1 MGNSSLAMS
10 ESEELLRFA
19 VCEYIKQVAETCDDE
34 DRSESLEVASQC
46 LPEGFGIDTEDAKY
60 KLPRTLLE
68 IFEIGLRACQQQSI
82 SHQERLKS
90 DSKYSKFIKTLTG
103 AGFFNGVVEGS
114 ADYEARL
121 AKAHETYVAKYGNRT
136 AANSTAP
143 EAAPAP
149 APEAAPAAPAP
160 AAPAAPAVEPTP
172 EEIAQAEEIKG
183 QGNKALAA
191 KNFEEAV
198 ALYGEALVLRPGHHI
213 YLSNRAAA
221 LSYLDR
227 HQEASEDAQAAIER
241 EPSYVKAYSR
251 LGFANFQLGNYTTA
265 IEVYE
270 KGLEIDSSNASLIK
284 GLQEAKEKLTLQEQ
298 GGADPAA
305 GGAGGMADMMKMAQG
320 MMQDPDAMQQAMN
333 MMGGGG
339 AGGQPDLSSLM
350 NNPMMANMAQNMM
363 QNPEMMQN
371 MMNMMG
377 GAGQQ

>member
-1 MGNSSLAMS
+1 
-10 ESEELLRFA
+10 
-19 VCEYIKQVAETCDDE
+19 
-34 DRSESLEVASQC
+34 
-46 LPEGFGIDTEDAKY
+46 
-60 KLPRTLLE
+60 
-68 IFEIGLRACQQQSI
+68 
-82 SHQERLKS
+82 
-90 DSKYSKFIKTLTG
+90 
-103 AGFFNGVVEGS
+103 
-114 ADYEARL
+114 
-121 AKAHETYVAKYGNRT
+121 
-136 AANSTAP
+136 
-143 EAAPAP
+143 
-149 APEAAPAAPAP
+149 
-160 AAPAAPAVEPTP
+160 VEPTP